1 MAAVVGPPAQ
11 PASIVWTIDN
21 ESDPVCLSIF
31 PMNSCCIFKQS
42 ELNYRQLNEKDDY
55 LFR

>member
-21 ESDPVCLSIF
+21 ESDPVCLGIF